1 MSNESSRPSL
11 FHFTCFLIPC
21 HCHKVQREC
30 FPSIYWQ
37 LYMTPMPTLLNLH
50 LHSTFDI
57 QLQGALCFLSSFKMR
72 DESMS
77 PMLRLEVTVTA
88 RNDNGIT
95 VKRYSRTLSC
105 CKQATTSLWGNYS
118 DTFSAA
124 AELRARESFFENI
137 LSVVRPGNKCKMCH
151 WLCYFIYYNLF
162 SKVVIRVKI

>member
-1 MSNESSRPSL
+1 
-11 FHFTCFLIPC
+11 
-21 HCHKVQREC
+21 
-30 FPSIYWQ
+30 
-37 LYMTPMPTLLNLH
+37 MTPMPTLLNLH